1 MKGRGTIVIVNLSYQ
16 EKLLLQLAFGQCD
29 AYGDRRVTKLKGM
42 KLKII
47 IKTRHYKHPKTISLL
62 LNAP

>member
-29 AYGDRRVTKLKGM
+29 ADSDRRVTKLKGIM
-42 KLKII
+42 K
-47 IKTRHYKHPKTISLL
+47 
-62 LNAP
+62 